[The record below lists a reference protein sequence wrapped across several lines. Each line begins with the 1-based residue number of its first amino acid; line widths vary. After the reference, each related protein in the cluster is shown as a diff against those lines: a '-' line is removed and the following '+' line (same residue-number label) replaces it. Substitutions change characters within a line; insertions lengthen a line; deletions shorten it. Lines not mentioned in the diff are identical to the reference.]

1 MKVSSWLCTYCQKNG
16 GKYNN
21 TDLSYHNQEHD
32 CAAYLYVERHK
43 NLKVCVF
50 LASICSDLL
59 SPVYLEENCND
70 DGNFKEKKAADG
82 NNILKSKS
90 RKEII

>member
-1 MKVSSWLCTYCQKNG
+1 MNMLLKASRVSINSKIEQ
-16 GKYNN
+16 
-21 TDLSYHNQEHD
+21 
-32 CAAYLYVERHK
+32 AY
-43 NLKVCVF
+43 
-50 LASICSDLL
+50 L

-90 RKEII
+90 RKEIICSRHKCY